1 MGRTLTR
8 RGRASQRWASGYFLH
23 VFFILLLADLAWPF
37 VHDPRFLPWSVYPS
51 GLAFFTFALA
61 MSVLVV
67 RLLRKLLGKNSRLL
81 IGSQSKTT
89 APKS

>member
-8 RGRASQRWASGYFLH
+8 RGRASQRWTSGYFLH

-37 VHDPRFLPWSVYPS
+37 VHDPRFLSWSVYP
-51 GLAFFTFALA
+51 

-81 IGSQSKTT
+81 IGS
-89 APKS
+89 